1 MACSLESAKACA
13 RQGAWHAVLGLERG
27 ACVDDIRKARRRLQ
41 LSCHEDKGGSGEL
54 SQLINR
60 AADTLLERCPEVR
73 AQRAE
78 ARAQEEAEERRQR
91 EEQRAREQEER
102 ARRMEEQCREDRK
115 RAHKRALATTSA
127 RGGRARTAV
136 YLSWSTGLVFRT
148 LKHRI
153 DRLQVRRFHARA
165 RCLAYAAE
173 AEIAARRAARE
184 TKFPTCMGLAARD
197 PYKAQWLARL
207 KRDYDRAYQRL
218 RYVRRMR
225 QPQRCAALT
234 VARLLREAWGVLLAQ
249 PAPVQH
255 KGEAIQLGSWE
266 GRAESPCA
274 TVAPFAA
281 SDSVRTAS
289 ATVR

>member
-1 MACSLESAKACA
+1 MACPVDSARLCA
-13 RQGAWHAVLGLERG
+13 HKGRWHTILGLQAG
-27 ACVDDIRKARRRLQ
+27 ASADDIRRARRRLQ

-60 AADTLLERCPEVR
+60 AADVLLERCPEVR

-78 ARAQEEAEERRQR
+78 AQAREEAAERELLRARQEEERRQR
-91 EEQRAREQEER
+91 EEQLARDQEER
-102 ARRMEEQCREDRK
+102 ARHMEEERRESQE
-115 RAHKRALATTSA
+115 RAHKRAVATTAA
-127 RGGRARTAV
+127 RGGRARKAV

-153 DRLQVRRFHARA
+153 FRLQDRRAHERA

-184 TKFPTCMGLAARD
+184 TKFPTCMRLAARE
-197 PYKAQWLARL
+197 PYKAQRLTSL

-218 RYVRRMR
+218 RYLRRTR

-249 PAPVQH
+249 PAPIRD
-255 KGEAIQLGSWE
+255 EAQAIPLG
-266 GRAESPCA
+266 PQ
-274 TVAPFAA
+274 
-281 SDSVRTAS
+281 
-289 ATVR
+289 